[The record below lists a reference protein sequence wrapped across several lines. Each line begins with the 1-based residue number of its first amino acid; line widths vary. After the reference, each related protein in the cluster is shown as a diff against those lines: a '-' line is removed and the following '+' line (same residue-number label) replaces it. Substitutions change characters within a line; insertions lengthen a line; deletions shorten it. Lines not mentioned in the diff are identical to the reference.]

1 MFLSQSGWRGDDD
14 LRRLADRT
22 LSQLYGS
29 AEFSGLYARWFGEFD
44 ANAKSFFRLSAL
56 PE

>member
-14 LRRLADRT
+14 LRLLVDRT

-29 AEFSGLYARWFGEFD
+29 AEFSGLYARWLGEFD
-44 ANAKSFFRLSAL
+44 ANAQSFFRLSAL

>member
-14 LRRLADRT
+14 LRLLVDRT
-22 LSQLYGS
+22 LSQLYRS
-29 AEFSGLYARWFGEFD
+29 AEFSGLYARWLGEHD
-44 ANAKSFFRLSAL
+44 ENAQSFFRLGAL